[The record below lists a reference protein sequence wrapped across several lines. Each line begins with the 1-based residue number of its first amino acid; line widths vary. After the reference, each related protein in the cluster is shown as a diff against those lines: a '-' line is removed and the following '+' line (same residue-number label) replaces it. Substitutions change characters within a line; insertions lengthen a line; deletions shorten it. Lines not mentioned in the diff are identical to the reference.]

1 MPDPVALLIPL
12 WLLAC
17 AISDWQSRRVPNT
30 YTYGFLFA
38 AAACLALQGQ
48 TLSGSGWQ
56 DGVFGMAVAALLTL
70 PGFALNRL
78 GGGDVKLLAGLGLAT
93 GPLAVV
99 VTFVVG
105 TLVLV
110 LGALINRLR
119 PVPGASGEAGV
130 AEDFTRREW
139 PFVPGLLVGYLVAMF
154 VLPRYLPAG

>member
-1 MPDPVALLIPL
+1 
-12 WLLAC
+12 
-17 AISDWQSRRVPNT
+17 
-30 YTYGFLFA
+30 
-38 AAACLALQGQ
+38 ACLALQGQ

-130 AEDFTRREW
+130 AED
-139 PFVPGLLVGYLVAMF
+139 
-154 VLPRYLPAG
+154 